1 MGCHP
6 SQRFFST
13 QIYKTQ
19 LDELMVGEFFFRA
32 GFLEILILDV
42 FFLQPKKLLEKKKPN
57 WEILSNSKEKV
68 MKTT

>member
-1 MGCHP
+1 
-6 SQRFFST
+6 
-13 QIYKTQ
+13 
-19 LDELMVGEFFFRA
+19 MVGEFFFRA